1 MTQDEKLKLFFDAAM
16 EEAGQRNSDSV
27 SEFKKSLE
35 SSYDEH
41 VINMRESAEAKFK
54 VGRDSL
60 IRESNSEISKR
71 QIELRREFAAKQE
84 EYRKNIFDRVAAKL
98 MNYKNTPD
106 YVLMLK
112 AHIKKAEEY
121 AGDDIMTVYVDS
133 TDEGLIKE
141 LSASC
146 DVEVAVCDKNIMG
159 GIRAE
164 IPAKNVLIDESFTS
178 KLEDAGRNFNF

>member
-16 EEAGQRNSDSV
+16 EDAGQRNETAV
-27 SEFKKSLE
+27 REFKNSLDA
-35 SSYDEH
+35 SYDEH
-41 VINMRESAEAKFK
+41 VVNVREAAEAKFK

-84 EYRKNIFDRVAAKL
+84 EYRKNIFDRVTDKL
-98 MNYKNTPD
+98 IQYKNTPE
-106 YVLMLK
+106 YVSMLK
-112 AHIKKAEEY
+112 AHIQKAEEY
-121 AGDDIMTVYVDS
+121 AGSDMMTIYVDA

-141 LSASC
+141 LTASC
-146 DVEVAVCDKNIMG
+146 SAKIAVCDRNIMG

-164 IPAKNVLIDESFTS
+164 IPAKNVLIDESFVS
-178 KLEDAGRNFNF
+178 KLEEAGRKFNF

>member
-16 EEAGQRNSDSV
+16 EDAGRRNETAV
-27 SEFKKSLE
+27 SEFRNSLE

-41 VINMRESAEAKFK
+41 VINVRESAEAKFK

-60 IRESNSEISKR
+60 IRECNSEISRR

-84 EYRKNIFDRVAAKL
+84 EYRKNIFDRVTDKL
-98 MNYKNTPD
+98 IQYKNTPE
-106 YVLMLK
+106 YVSMLK

-121 AGDDIMTVYVDS
+121 AGDDSMTIYVDA
-133 TDEGLIKE
+133 TDEELIKE

-146 DVEVAVCDKNIMG
+146 GANVAVCDRNIMG

-178 KLEDAGRNFNF
+178 KLEEAGRNFNF